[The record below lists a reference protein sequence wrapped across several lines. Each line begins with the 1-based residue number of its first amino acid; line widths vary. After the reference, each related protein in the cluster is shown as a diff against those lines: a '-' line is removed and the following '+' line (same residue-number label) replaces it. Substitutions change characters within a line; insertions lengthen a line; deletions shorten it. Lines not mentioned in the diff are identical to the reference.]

1 MGHASVQVVDFEDR
15 HVTAV
20 APHFF
25 EQAAGGRAVR
35 DGRDD
40 LEELVSDSEE
50 RIVQS
55 EFGDTR
61 VAEAHVDVEMPFDIG
76 DRRIEVACDEG
87 NLTQGDHED
96 TVNRFQEN
104 RKLLFFSFG

>member
-1 MGHASVQVVDFEDR
+1 MGHSSVQVVDFVDR

-20 APHFF
+20 ASHLF
-25 EQAAGGRAVR
+25 EQAAGCSPVG

-40 LEELVSDSEE
+40 LEKLVSYSEE

-55 EFGDTR
+55 EFGNTR

-87 NLTQGDHED
+87 NLAQGDHED

-104 RKLLFFSFG
+104 RKLLFFPFG